1 MHVKAHL
8 DLDLVALEAADQLTL
23 MLDLAAPITDK
34 AKNRAPQAIQVVL
47 DRSGSMDGA
56 PLESAKGSVLKLVDR
71 LAPQD
76 FFGLVAFDDQALVVL
91 PMRQVKDHHIP
102 ELRQVIRNLQTGGST
117 DISAGYLMGLRELSR
132 VDSAGASTLL
142 LISDGHANA
151 GEKDPKVLQSI
162 ATKHATNR
170 ITTSTIGLGLG
181 YDELILEAL
190 ATGGGGAHRFAS
202 TVDEAVGAIAA
213 EVNDLLDKSVV
224 NAVLR
229 VRPVAGL
236 TEAPK
241 IQVLQRL
248 PFWKDG
254 EDYVVQL
261 GDLYAGENR
270 RFVIGL
276 EVPGITALGLAKVAD
291 IVIEYLNLAE
301 MTEISVTMP
310 VNVNVVPADVAAGRV
325 PDPIV
330 RAERLIIEAQAEKA
344 LATDEMRS
352 GKVKEAT
359 NRLTGTAF
367 KLRREASNIPV
378 TDTRSAESL
387 EIIKSEADEMDRLA
401 QIAQTKDILHSS
413 KRMNESWS
421 RMTRSRKF
429 RDQQIDTSNITNQ
442 HLSTQRSLKTSTW
455 EERTTTTS
463 STSLQIRT
471 QSALTFPSIQSSR
484 CTHGHAQLIGKSR
497 NTATEYPTLESAIWI
512 SRDCAKQLIGDSNNG
527 AKATAFSSVAK
538 LD

>member
-23 MLDLAAPITDK
+23 MLDLTAPITDK

-47 DRSGSMDGA
+47 DRSGSMSGE
-56 PLESAKGSVLKLVDR
+56 PLESAKGSLLKLVDR

-102 ELRQVIRNLQTGGST
+102 ELRQAIRNLDTGGST
-117 DISAGYLMGLRELSR
+117 DISAGYLMGLRELAR
-132 VDSAGASTLL
+132 VNSAGASTLL
-142 LISDGHANA
+142 LISDGHVNS

-162 ATKHATNR
+162 ATKHATQR
-170 ITTSTIGLGLG
+170 ITTSTIGLGVG

-190 ATGGGGAHRFAS
+190 STGGGGAHRFAS

-254 EDYVVQL
+254 EDYVVQF

-301 MTEISVTMP
+301 MVEISVTMP

-325 PDPIV
+325 ADPIV
-330 RAERLIIEAQAEKA
+330 RAERLIVEAQVEKA
-344 LATDEMRS
+344 LATDEIRT
-352 GKVKEAT
+352 GKVREAST
-359 NRLTGTAF
+359 RLTSTAS

-378 TDTRSAESL
+378 TDSRSAESL

-401 QIAQTKDILHSS
+401 EIAQTEDTLHSS
-413 KRMNESWS
+413 KRMHESWS

-429 RDQQIDTSNITNQ
+429 REDGIDTSTIDPDYLN
-442 HLSTQRSLKTSTW
+442 
-455 EERTTTTS
+455 
-463 STSLQIRT
+463 
-471 QSALTFPSIQSSR
+471 
-484 CTHGHAQLIGKSR
+484 
-497 NTATEYPTLESAIWI
+497 
-512 SRDCAKQLIGDSNNG
+512 
-527 AKATAFSSVAK
+527 
-538 LD
+538 

>member
-23 MLDLAAPITDK
+23 MLDLTAPITDK

-56 PLESAKGSVLKLVDR
+56 PLESAKGSLLKLVDR

-76 FFGLVAFDDQALVVL
+76 FFGLVAFDDQALVIL
-91 PMRQVKDHHIP
+91 PMRRVQDCHIP

-359 NRLTGTAF
+359 NRLTGTAS

-401 QIAQTKDILHSS
+401 QIAQTEDILHSS

-429 RDQQIDTSNITNQ
+429 RDQQIDTSNIDPDYLN
-442 HLSTQRSLKTSTW
+442 
-455 EERTTTTS
+455 
-463 STSLQIRT
+463 
-471 QSALTFPSIQSSR
+471 
-484 CTHGHAQLIGKSR
+484 
-497 NTATEYPTLESAIWI
+497 
-512 SRDCAKQLIGDSNNG
+512 
-527 AKATAFSSVAK
+527 
-538 LD
+538 

>member
-23 MLDLAAPITDK
+23 MLDLTAPITDK

-47 DRSGSMDGA
+47 DRSGSMSGE
-56 PLESAKGSVLKLVDR
+56 PLESAKGSLLKLVDR

-76 FFGLVAFDDQALVVL
+76 YFGLVAFDDQALVVL

-102 ELRQVIRNLQTGGST
+102 ELRQAIRNLNTGGST
-117 DISAGYLMGLRELSR
+117 DISAGYLMGLRELAR
-132 VDSAGASTLL
+132 VNSAGASTLL

-162 ATKHATNR
+162 ATKHATER
-170 ITTSTIGLGLG
+170 ITTSTIGLGIG

-190 ATGGGGAHRFAS
+190 STGGGGTHRFAS
-202 TVDEAVGAIAA
+202 TIDEAVGAIAA

-276 EVPGITALGLAKVAD
+276 DVPGISALGLAKVAD
-291 IVIEYLNLAE
+291 IVIEYLNLSE
-301 MTEISVTMP
+301 MVEISVTMP

-330 RAERLIIEAQAEKA
+330 CAERLIVEAQAEKA
-344 LATDEMRS
+344 LATDEIRS
-352 GKVKEAT
+352 GKVREAST
-359 NRLTGTAF
+359 RLTSTAS

-378 TDTRSAESL
+378 TDSRGAESL

-401 QIAQTKDILHSS
+401 EIAQTEDTLHSS
-413 KRMNESWS
+413 KRMHESWS

-429 RDQQIDTSNITNQ
+429 REEQIDTSTID
-442 HLSTQRSLKTSTW
+442 
-455 EERTTTTS
+455 
-463 STSLQIRT
+463 
-471 QSALTFPSIQSSR
+471 
-484 CTHGHAQLIGKSR
+484 
-497 NTATEYPTLESAIWI
+497 
-512 SRDCAKQLIGDSNNG
+512 RDYLN
-527 AKATAFSSVAK
+527 
-538 LD
+538 